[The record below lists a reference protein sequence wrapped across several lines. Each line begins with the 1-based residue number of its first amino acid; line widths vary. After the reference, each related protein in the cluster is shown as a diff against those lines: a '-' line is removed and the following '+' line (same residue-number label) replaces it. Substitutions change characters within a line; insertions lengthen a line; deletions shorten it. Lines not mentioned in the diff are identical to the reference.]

1 MVVDHQKNVEFNAQ
15 CRVCRREG
23 CKLFL
28 KGERCYSD
36 KCSVSRRNYAP
47 GDHGQRKTKLSE
59 YGTQL
64 REKQKTKA
72 YYGVGEKQ
80 FRKYFEMASN
90 KKGVTGENL
99 LQILESRLDNVVYR
113 LGFGTSRA
121 EARQFVTHAQF
132 EVNGKKVNIASYLVK
147 PGDVVSVRES
157 KKDNSTIKANV
168 EANAVRPIP
177 AWLEKDNE
185 KLSGKVLRLAS
196 RDDIDI
202 ALEEH
207 LIVELYS
214 K

>member
-1 MVVDHQKNVEFNAQ
+1 MARYKDEQ
-15 CRVCRREG
+15 CRRCRREG
-23 CKLFL
+23 QKLFL

-36 KCSVSRRNYAP
+36 KCSISRRNYAP
-47 GDHGQRKTKLSE
+47 GQHGQKRAKLSE

-121 EARQFVTHAQF
+121 QARQFVNHAQF
-132 EVNGKKVNIASYLVK
+132 EVNGKRVDIPSYLVK
-147 PGDVVSVRES
+147 PGDIITVRES
-157 KKDNSTIKANV
+157 KKDNSTIKVNV
-168 EANAVRPIP
+168 EESGKRPIP
-177 AWLEKDNE
+177 AWLEKDSE
-185 KLSGKVLRLAS
+185 KLSGKVIRLAS
-196 RDDIDI
+196 REDVDIPI
-202 ALEEH
+202 EEH

>member
-1 MVVDHQKNVEFNAQ
+1 MARYKDEQ
-15 CRVCRREG
+15 CRRCRREG
-23 CKLFL
+23 QKLFL
-28 KGERCYSD
+28 KGERCYTD
-36 KCSVSRRNYAP
+36 KCSISRRNYAP
-47 GDHGQRKTKLSE
+47 GQHGQKRAKLSE

-113 LGFGTSRA
+113 LGFGVSRPQ
-121 EARQFVTHAQF
+121 ARQLVTHGNI
-132 EVNGKKVNIASYLVK
+132 EVNGKKVDIASYLVK
-147 PGDVVSVRES
+147 AGDVISIREVRKDNPVVKENMEANSVRPLPE
-157 KKDNSTIKANV
+157 
-168 EANAVRPIP
+168 
-177 AWLEKDNE
+177 WLEVDRE
-185 KLSGKVLRLAS
+185 KMSGKVIRLAN
-196 RDDIDI
+196 REDID
-202 ALEEH
+202 LPVEEH

>member
-1 MVVDHQKNVEFNAQ
+1 MSRYKDAQ

-36 KCSVSRRNYAP
+36 KCSISRRNYAP
-47 GDHGQRKTKLSE
+47 GDHGQKRAKLSE

-90 KKGVTGENL
+90 KKGITGENL

-113 LGFGTSRA
+113 LGYGLSRA
-121 EARQFVTHAQF
+121 EARQMVNHGQF
-132 EVNGKKVNIASYLVK
+132 DVNGKKVSIPSYLVK
-147 PGDVVSVRES
+147 VGDVISVREI
-157 KKDNSTIKANV
+157 KKDNSTLKANA
-168 EANAVRPIP
+168 EANEKRPVP
-177 AWLEKDNE
+177 AWLEKNSKDI
-185 KLSGKVLRLAS
+185 SGKVIRLAS
-196 RDDIDI
+196 REDIDI
-202 ALEEH
+202 PVEEH

>member
-1 MVVDHQKNVEFNAQ
+1 MARYVDAQ
-15 CRVCRREG
+15 CRICRREG
-23 CKLFL
+23 QKLFL
-28 KGERCYSD
+28 KGARCYSD

-47 GDHGQRKTKLSE
+47 GDHGQKKAKLSE

-64 REKQKTKA
+64 REKQKTKS

-113 LGFGTSRA
+113 LGFGASRS
-121 EARQFVTHAQF
+121 EARQFVNHGAF
-132 EVNGKKVNIASYLVK
+132 EVNGKKVDIPSYLVSV
-147 PGDVVSVRES
+147 GDVIAVRES
-157 KKDNSTIKANV
+157 KKDHATIKANV
-168 EANAVRPIP
+168 EANSARPVP
-177 AWLEKDNE
+177 TWLEKDSE
-185 KLSGKVLRLAS
+185 KLMGKIVRLATKE
-196 RDDIDI
+196 DIDI
-202 ALEEH
+202 PVEEH

>member
-1 MVVDHQKNVEFNAQ
+1 MAKSTGPILKRCRSLGIDPVFLGYSKKSKKNPKMN
-15 CRVCRREG
+15 RR
-23 CKLFL
+23 K
-28 KGERCYSD
+28 
-36 KCSVSRRNYAP
+36 V
-47 GDHGQRKTKLSE
+47 SE
-59 YGTQL
+59 YGLQL
-64 REKQKTKA
+64 KEKQKTKFI
-72 YYGVGEKQ
+72 YGVLEKQ
-80 FRKYFEMASN
+80 FRNYFEMASN

-113 LGFGTSRA
+113 LGFGSSRA

-132 EVNGKKVNIASYLVK
+132 NVNGKKVNIASYLVK
-147 PGDVVSVRES
+147 PGDVIEVRES

-168 EANAVRPIP
+168 EATATRPIP
-177 AWLEKDNE
+177 AWLERNNE
-185 KLSGKVLRLAS
+185 NLSGKVLRLAS